1 MFWAILRLV
10 GANFTNI
17 LGPFWVFR
25 RPKCPPKQVSFPK
38 SAPHFA
44 VLSLLVRTLVTFR
57 STRVKVFPDD
67 GQDVVRHHSAVRPT
81 LSNQSPKTTFPKLKK
96 EMQNVYL
103 NHDISPNS
111 TKFLTKF
118 FISGNLSAPFCN
130 ALIFRWYISRVKL
143 PKFTRVICKVHCRS

>member
-17 LGPFWVFR
+17 LGPFGVFR
-25 RPKCPPKQVSFPK
+25 RPKSPSKQDSFPK

-67 GQDVVRHHSAVRPT
+67 GQD
-81 LSNQSPKTTFPKLKK
+81 
-96 EMQNVYL
+96 
-103 NHDISPNS
+103 
-111 TKFLTKF
+111 
-118 FISGNLSAPFCN
+118 
-130 ALIFRWYISRVKL
+130 ISRRKSRCGSTSFCCSPDVEQSETQNYVSKTEKRDAKCA
-143 PKFTRVICKVHCRS
+143 PQS